1 MQPIGS
7 HRQLHAT
14 RLAIEG
20 HNRIVSLIAA
30 AIAWLLPVAAAA
42 APEAGPE
49 YVIGP
54 GDVIQMVVYGEKDLT
69 GPYRVE
75 AGGEISLPYTDTP
88 VELAGCTLAV
98 AKQRLTQH
106 LAKILKRPRVT
117 VVLDEERSVR
127 TVSVAGAVLAPS
139 VVELPVG
146 ATVFSAV
153 ARAGGFARD
162 AGTDAVLLLRPSGEG
177 QQLDLSQDAG
187 GDPAQPPAS
196 PDAHVLVRSGD
207 IVWVPRSTHR
217 ITVLGPVAR
226 PGRFSVRKDEPLTVL
241 DAVSGVAGGP
251 AQGTKLGSAMLVRQ
265 QGEPESINLRELLL
279 EGDLSQNRELAPGD
293 TLIVAEAQRVSVVGA
308 VNAPTSFTPETTST
322 LVDALSRAAG
332 LTARADLRN
341 ASIIREGDHIP
352 IDLESVWLRGDMEKD
367 SRLQPGDIV
376 LVPEVDNQAMVAG
389 EVKGPGAYEV
399 LPNAR
404 LLSLLTAAGGPTPMA
419 DLSHAT
425 ILREGKTINVNLQ
438 KMFDPGQP
446 DIEGAMAEN
455 VPVLPGDVVFVPR
468 GGMAYILGAVMKPG
482 AYAVRDGSTIVD
494 AITAAGGVAPH
505 GSPKKILLA
514 RRDEQGEPEITRL
527 NMNVVVAKGSTEP
540 TLALRAGDIVYVARK
555 KRGRDLRSIR
565 DIFFGVAG
573 LAVTVL

>member
-1 MQPIGS
+1 MQPIGR
-7 HRQLHAT
+7 HTQLYAT
-14 RLAIEG
+14 RLAI
-20 HNRIVSLIAA
+20 IATS
-30 AIAWLLPVAAAA
+30 IAWLLPVAAAA
-42 APEAGPE
+42 APAAGPE

-54 GDVIQMVVYGEKDLT
+54 GDVIQLSVFGEQDLS

-75 AGGEISLPYTDTP
+75 AGGEISLPYIETP
-88 VELAGCTLAV
+88 VELAGCTLA
-98 AKQRLTQH
+98 AAQQRLTQH
-106 LAKILKRPRVT
+106 LAKLLKRPRVT

-127 TVSVAGAVLAPS
+127 IVSVAGAVLAPS

-146 ATVFSAV
+146 ATAFSAI
-153 ARAGGFARD
+153 ARAGGFAPD

-177 QQLDLSQDAG
+177 QELDLSQDAR
-187 GDPAQPPAS
+187 GDPGQPPAS
-196 PDAHVLVRSGD
+196 RDAHVLVRSGD

-226 PGRFSVRKDEPLTVL
+226 PGRFSVRKDDPVTVL
-241 DAVSGVAGGP
+241 DAVSGPAGGP
-251 AQGTKLGSAMLVRQ
+251 AQGTKLGSAMLVRP
-265 QGEPESINLRELLL
+265 QGESESIDLRSLLL

-293 TLIVAEAQRVSVVGA
+293 TLIVAEAERVSVVGA
-308 VNAPTSFTPETTST
+308 VNVPTSFTPEATST

-341 ASIIREGDHIP
+341 ASVIREGEHISV
-352 IDLESVWLRGDMEKD
+352 DLEAVWLRGDMEKD
-367 SRLQPGDIV
+367 AKLQPGDVV

-404 LLSLLTAAGGPTPMA
+404 LLSLLTAAGGPTAMA

-425 ILREGKTINVNLQ
+425 ILREGETINVNLQ

-455 VPVLPGDVVFVPR
+455 VPVLPGDVIFVPR
-468 GGMAYILGAVMKPG
+468 GGVAYILGAVMKPG

-505 GSPKKILLA
+505 GTPKKILLA
-514 RRDEQGEPEITRL
+514 RRDEQGEPVMTQL
-527 NMNVVVAKGSTEP
+527 NMNVVVAKGSSEP
-540 TLALRAGDIVYVARK
+540 TLELRPGDIVYVARK
-555 KRGRDLRSIR
+555 KHGRDMRSIR
-565 DIFFGVAG
+565 DIFFGATG
-573 LAVTVL
+573 LLLTLL

>member
-1 MQPIGS
+1 
-7 HRQLHAT
+7 
-14 RLAIEG
+14 
-20 HNRIVSLIAA
+20 
-30 AIAWLLPVAAAA
+30 VAAAA
-42 APEAGPE
+42 APAAGPE

-54 GDVIQMVVYGEKDLT
+54 GDVIQLSVFGEQDLS

-75 AGGEISLPYTDTP
+75 AGGEISLPYIETP
-88 VELAGCTLAV
+88 VELAGCTLA
-98 AKQRLTQH
+98 AAQQRLTQH
-106 LAKILKRPRVT
+106 LAKLLKRPRVT

-127 TVSVAGAVLAPS
+127 IVSVAGAVLAPS

-146 ATVFSAV
+146 ATAFSAI
-153 ARAGGFARD
+153 ARAGGFAPD

-177 QQLDLSQDAG
+177 QELDLSQDAR
-187 GDPAQPPAS
+187 GDPGQPPAS
-196 PDAHVLVRSGD
+196 RDAHVLVRSGD

-226 PGRFSVRKDEPLTVL
+226 PGRFSVRKDDPVTVL
-241 DAVSGVAGGP
+241 DAVSGPAGGP
-251 AQGTKLGSAMLVRQ
+251 AQGTKLGSAMLVRP
-265 QGEPESINLRELLL
+265 QGESESIDLRSLLL

-293 TLIVAEAQRVSVVGA
+293 TLIVAEAERVSVVGA
-308 VNAPTSFTPETTST
+308 VNVPTSFTPEATST

-341 ASIIREGDHIP
+341 ASVIREGEHISV
-352 IDLESVWLRGDMEKD
+352 DLEAVWLRGDMEKD
-367 SRLQPGDIV
+367 AKLQPGDVV

-404 LLSLLTAAGGPTPMA
+404 LLSLLTAAGGPTAMA

-425 ILREGKTINVNLQ
+425 ILREGETINVNLQ

-455 VPVLPGDVVFVPR
+455 VPVLPGDVIFVPR
-468 GGMAYILGAVMKPG
+468 GGVAYILGAVMKPG

-505 GSPKKILLA
+505 GTPKKILLA
-514 RRDEQGEPEITRL
+514 RRDEQGEPVMTQL
-527 NMNVVVAKGSTEP
+527 NMNVVVAKGSSEP
-540 TLALRAGDIVYVARK
+540 TLELRPGDIVYVARK
-555 KRGRDLRSIR
+555 KHGRDMRSIR
-565 DIFFGVAG
+565 DIFFGATG
-573 LAVTVL
+573 LLLTLL